1 MLLCFF
7 LRAEERMKYK
17 GINKTLRMIL
27 LCIILPLNVM
37 ADQQDE
43 PWQAGTIL
51 SEQTIQ
57 TMGVS
62 NCFTAEPIPDAVFV
76 RMQGKSWKTDCLL
89 KRSDYRYLK
98 ILHRNAE
105 GKSQMGEMICNKG
118 IAKKLLKIFRQLY
131 DADYRIERMVLIDH
145 YDADDERS
153 MMANNTTCFN
163 YRVVK
168 GSSKLSAHAR
178 GVAIDINP
186 LYNPYVKKGRQGT
199 VIQPKGGKKYAYH
212 RDRRRDIPYKIDR
225 NDLAYKLFTAQ
236 GFKWGGNWNSLKDF
250 QHFEL

>member
-1 MLLCFF
+1 
-7 LRAEERMKYK
+7 
-17 GINKTLRMIL
+17 
-27 LCIILPLNVM
+27 M

-43 PWQAGTIL
+43 PWQAGTVL
-51 SEQTIQ
+51 SEQAIRSI
-57 TMGVS
+57 GLD
-62 NCFTAEPIPDAVFV
+62 NCFTAEPIPDAVFAL
-76 RMQGKSWKTDCLL
+76 MQGKSWKADCPL
-89 KRSDYRYLK
+89 KRSDYRYLM

-105 GKSQMGEMICNKG
+105 GKSQMGEMICNKA

-168 GSSKLSAHAR
+168 GSTKLSAHAK
-178 GVAIDINP
+178 GLAIDINP
-186 LYNPYVKKGRQGT
+186 LYNPYVKKGKQGT
-199 VIQPKGGKKYAYH
+199 VIQPKGGRKYAYH

-250 QHFEL
+250 QHFEYDL